1 MVALGSVVTCA
12 SLAEDEVVG
21 TGKLAERGTDRTHG
35 AGLEVDKGG
44 VGHVAAADG
53 RVIVHVDVLMRSRS
67 SWRSETRSHGRCRRG

>member
-21 TGKLAERGTDRTHG
+21 AGKLAEQGTDRTHG

-53 RVIVHVDVLMRSRS
+53 RVIVHAHALELEVGVMVGAGGDDQPEL
-67 SWRSETRSHGRCRRG
+67 RR

>member
-21 TGKLAERGTDRTHG
+21 AGKLAERGTDRTHG

-53 RVIVHVDVLMRSRS
+53 RVIVHVDALD
-67 SWRSETRSHGRCRRG
+67 TRTWSMYWQERIRCRAWM